1 MGVHIVGGAMA
12 GIRRANVLR
21 HRDFRLLFIGQSAS
35 EIGSQAVAVAIAL
48 YITKRTGSATDLAI
62 VLGAASVPFVV
73 LVVVGGVWA
82 DRLPRHRLII
92 GSDLTRAALHTLL
105 GILILTGSP
114 AIWLMAVIEAL
125 FGAAQALFQPAYT
138 GLAPQTVPEDEIQAA
153 QALVGFSF
161 NLATVLGPVLATA
174 LVLTLGA
181 GPMFLIDAAS
191 FLFGALLLIP
201 VQPRERVLAQE
212 PSQSFIHELRVGFR
226 EVSSRVWVW
235 GTIVAYTGVVLFAL
249 VPWLSL
255 GPLAVRQVYGNVG
268 FYGVLVAIW
277 GSGSIA
283 GSLLATVW
291 HPRHPL
297 RLALAFGVV
306 WAMLG
311 LLVAFGVA
319 RPILV
324 AGALLS
330 GGAGALTGIWW
341 ETTLAHHI
349 PPGALSRVSAW
360 DWMGS
365 LALMP
370 LGYAVVGPLADA
382 FGVRWVLG
390 VGSAIGALMAA
401 LALIPKSVRALPAV
415 PPDAMATS
423 LASGPAT
430 AAPSSAQ

>member
-1 MGVHIVGGAMA
+1 MA
-12 GIRRANVLR
+12 ALRSANVLR

-35 EIGSQAVAVAIAL
+35 EIGSQAVAVALAL

-73 LVVVGGVWA
+73 LVVFGGVWA

-125 FGAAQALFQPAYT
+125 FGAAQALFQPAYS
-138 GLAPQTVPEDEIQAA
+138 GLAPQTVPADEIQAA
-153 QALVGFSF
+153 QALIGFSM

-181 GPMFLIDAAS
+181 GPMFLIDAGS
-191 FLFGALLLIP
+191 FLFGALLLLP
-201 VQPRERVLAQE
+201 VKPRARVLAGQR
-212 PSQSFIHELRVGFR
+212 PQSFIHELRAGFR

-235 GTIVAYTGVVLFAL
+235 GSIMAYTGVVLFGL

-255 GPLAVRQVYGNVG
+255 GPLAVRQAYGNVD
-268 FYGVLVAIW
+268 FYGVVIAVW
-277 GSGSIA
+277 GAGSVA
-283 GSLLATVW
+283 GSLLAAVW
-291 HPRHPL
+291 HPRYPL
-297 RLALAFGVV
+297 RLALIFGVL
-306 WAMLG
+306 WAILG
-311 LLVAFGVA
+311 LLVAVGVT
-319 RPILV
+319 RSILV
-324 AGALLS
+324 PVALIS

-341 ETTLAHHI
+341 ETTLARHI

-360 DWMGS
+360 DHMGTF
-365 LALMP
+365 ALMP
-370 LGYAVVGPLADA
+370 LGYAVVGPLANA

-390 VGSAIGALMAA
+390 IGSALGALMAA
-401 LALIPKSVRALPAV
+401 LALIPRSVRKLPALPGAPV
-415 PPDAMATS
+415 
-423 LASGPAT
+423 ASAPQ
-430 AAPSSAQ
+430 PSSSRAMSA

>member
-1 MGVHIVGGAMA
+1 MA
-12 GIRRANVLR
+12 ALRSANVLR

-35 EIGSQAVAVAIAL
+35 EIGSQAVAVALAL

-73 LVVVGGVWA
+73 LVVFGGVWA
-82 DRLPRHRLII
+82 DRLPRHQLII

-125 FGAAQALFQPAYT
+125 FSAAQALFQPAYS

-153 QALVGFSF
+153 QALVGFSM

-191 FLFGALLLIP
+191 FLFGALLLLP
-201 VQPRERVLAQE
+201 VQPRARALVARSAE
-212 PSQSFIHELRVGFR
+212 SFVHELRAGFR

-235 GTIVAYTGVVLFAL
+235 GTIIAYTGVVLFAL

-255 GPLAVRQVYGNVG
+255 GPLAVRQAYGSVD
-268 FYGVLVAIW
+268 FYGVVVAVW
-277 GSGSIA
+277 GAGSVA
-283 GSLLATVW
+283 GSLLAAVW
-291 HPRHPL
+291 HPRYPL
-297 RLALAFGVV
+297 RLALMFGVL
-306 WAMLG
+306 WAMIG
-311 LLVAFGVA
+311 LLVAVGVA
-319 RPILV
+319 KSVLV
-324 AGALLS
+324 PGALVS

-341 ETTLAHHI
+341 ETALARHI
-349 PPGALSRVSAW
+349 PPAVLSRVSAW
-360 DWMGS
+360 DQMGS
-365 LALMP
+365 FALMP
-370 LGYAVVGPLADA
+370 LGYAVVGPLADT

-390 VGSAIGALMAA
+390 VGSAAGALMAT
-401 LALIPKSVRALPAV
+401 LALIPRSVRKLPARPV
-415 PPDAMATS
+415 SPVAA
-423 LASGPAT
+423 GPQ
-430 AAPSSAQ
+430 PSSSPAMSA

>member
-1 MGVHIVGGAMA
+1 MA
-12 GIRRANVLR
+12 GIRTANVLR

-62 VLGAASVPFVV
+62 VLGAASLPFVM
-73 LVVVGGVWA
+73 LVVFGGVWA

-92 GSDLTRAALHTLL
+92 GSDLARAVLHTLL

-125 FGAAQALFQPAYT
+125 FGAAQALFQPAYS

-153 QALVGFSF
+153 QALVGFSM
-161 NLATVLGPVLATA
+161 NLATVFGPVLATA

-191 FLFGALLLIP
+191 FLFGALVLLP
-201 VQPRERVLAQE
+201 VKPRVRTLVDQP
-212 PSQSFIHELRVGFR
+212 PKSFVGELRAGFR
-226 EVSSRVWVW
+226 EVRSRVWVW
-235 GTIVAYTGVVLFAL
+235 GTIIAYTGVVLFAL

-255 GPLAVRQVYGNVG
+255 GPLAVRQVYGDVG
-268 FYGVLVAIW
+268 FYGVVVALW
-277 GSGSIA
+277 GGGSVA
-283 GSLLATVW
+283 GSLLAAVW
-291 HPRHPL
+291 HPRYPL
-297 RLALAFGVV
+297 RLALMFGVL

-311 LLVAFGVA
+311 LLVAVGVVQA
-319 RPILV
+319 VLV
-324 AGALLS
+324 VGSVVS

-349 PPGALSRVSAW
+349 PPAALSRVSAW
-360 DWMGS
+360 DHMGS
-365 LALMP
+365 FALMP
-370 LGYAVVGPLADA
+370 LGYAVVGPLANA

-390 VGSAIGALMAA
+390 VGSALGALMAA
-401 LALIPKSVRALPAV
+401 LALLPKSVRALPAE
-415 PPDAMATS
+415 PPVVTS
-423 LASGPAT
+423 LASGPAIG
-430 AAPSSAQ
+430 SAQ

>member
-1 MGVHIVGGAMA
+1 MA
-12 GIRRANVLR
+12 GLRSANVLG
-21 HRDFRLLFIGQSAS
+21 HRDFRLLFIGQTAS

-73 LVVVGGVWA
+73 LVVFGGVWA

-92 GSDLTRAALHTLL
+92 GSDLTRGALHTLL

-114 AIWLMAVIEAL
+114 AIWLMAVIEVF
-125 FGAAQALFQPAYT
+125 FGAAQALFQPAYS
-138 GLAPQTVPEDEIQAA
+138 GLTPQTVPEDEIQAA
-153 QALVGFSF
+153 QALVGFSM
-161 NLATVLGPVLATA
+161 NMAMVLGPVLATA
-174 LVLTLGA
+174 LVLTIGV

-191 FLFGALLLIP
+191 FLFGALLLLP
-201 VQPRERVLAQE
+201 VTPRVRALDQPPHE
-212 PSQSFIHELRVGFR
+212 SFLRGLRDGYR

-235 GTIVAYTGVVLFAL
+235 GTIIAYTGVVLFAL

-255 GPLAVRQVYGNVG
+255 GPLAVRQVYGHVG
-268 FYGVLVAIW
+268 FYGVVVAIW
-277 GSGSIA
+277 AGGSVA

-291 HPRHPL
+291 RPRHPL
-297 RLALAFGVV
+297 RLALAFGVL

-311 LLVAFGVA
+311 LLVALGVA
-319 RPILV
+319 RPILIV
-324 AGALLS
+324 GALVS

-341 ETTLAHHI
+341 ETTLAQHI

-360 DWMGS
+360 DHMGS

-370 LGYAVVGPLADA
+370 LGFAVVGPLANT

-390 VGSAIGALMAA
+390 VGSVMGALMAG
-401 LALIPKSVRALPAV
+401 LALLPNSVRALPAV
-415 PPDAMATS
+415 PPEAVAQ
-423 LASGPAT
+423 
-430 AAPSSAQ
+430 PSSLTAMST